1 MAVPLGALPVGLT
14 VAITKFEEG
23 VDGGPPRGCYW
34 QVRQRPPPRLKK
46 TLMAGRMG
54 GGGVLP
60 MDPTMATIES
70 EEDVGGGAPAG
81 VSIPSYVQTHF
92 CSYKVKHG
100 K

>member
-1 MAVPLGALPVGLT
+1 MAVPLGALPVGPT
-14 VAITKFEEG
+14 VAITEFEEG

-34 QVRQRPPPRLKK
+34 QVRQWPPPRLKK
-46 TLMAGRMG
+46 TLMAGPM
-54 GGGVLP
+54 GVLP
-60 MDPTMATIES
+60 MDPTTATIES
-70 EEDVGGGAPAG
+70 EEDVGGGALAG

>member
-1 MAVPLGALPVGLT
+1 VLLAGPTAATTEV
-14 VAITKFEEG
+14 EEDI
-23 VDGGPPRGCYW
+23 DGGPH
-34 QVRQRPPPRLKK
+34 
-46 TLMAGRMG
+46 
-54 GGGVLP
+54 GGVLP

-70 EEDVGGGAPAG
+70 VEDVGGGAPAG